1 MSDTFTSWQ
10 ERPERLLPSLSRS
23 GISSFNK
30 DTLQDPSVTPHP
42 AEKWIQE
49 QGRINSNA
57 ARMDEL
63 DQFGIPIHPSHSRS
77 SRLAAQAPSPRNG
90 DSAALLNAAS
100 SSTSKPSSSSRHLLS
115 ASSASNDHHKS
126 TAYGSPSPSW
136 QLLSADPSP
145 SASRIVQQPEEAE
158 EDENV
163 GLLLGQSK
171 RRRRKDSYSSF
182 GSSVL
187 PAPLYASGARYNAHG
202 INNGLAASR
211 QAIPAKQGRSTY
223 PPSNHSGAAPA
234 SRRLA
239 PSNDAFA
246 HHQPQLDTQCSRQRH
261 QSSAM
266 TSRPSGFDLDDWL
279 RTSQAPPGLRTSP
292 SLGTLTTFDRPE
304 RRSAALSEAGRRRR
318 RPQGG
323 STSGLSAGVLSAG
336 PESPWSCRKASASAS
351 GRESSGYSSLSP
363 NYPAF
368 MASQELSREAESR
381 TMDTI
386 EEWRAKADPQA
397 SASTIESALSAA
409 QQQHPITGDLPE
421 SATRRRRKSSVK
433 GSSHPVSMDGPAPP
447 LPSIPA
453 VFTAGSVTSKS
464 GRRRRKKTETSLAGL
479 LSPDRASIV
488 HDKSATTATPA
499 LPTPPPGLRD
509 LYALSGLGSQ
519 ADTPVRRLIRWLA
532 KEQLKSVILPLVLLT
547 AFLVRWMV
555 ATGDWSGRGVE
566 PMHGDFEAQ
575 RHWIELTLHL
585 PTSKWYIYNLQYW
598 GLDYPPLTAWVSLA
612 CGYASQL
619 FPSTKAG
626 FAFETSRGNED
637 AATVTFM
644 RATVVVG
651 DLLVYLPALALFITR
666 KLEGRG
672 KCTQAIALFSILL
685 QPALI
690 LIDHGHFQY
699 NSIMLGFSA
708 ACFALLHTTL
718 PNPDASSS
726 PFARNRNQ
734 AVADLSCR
742 LSYEYVAAAIFLC
755 LSLSFKQMAL
765 YYAPAVFA
773 LMLGRCIGLACIDPE
788 RGLTLFVGLGLAVVI
803 TFGVLFAP
811 WLTSLEQIG
820 QLVHRIFPL
829 ARGLFEDK
837 VANVWC
843 FLSVLPLPA
852 RFKLKNLMP
861 ATALAR
867 LSLLVTL
874 VAILP
879 GCCLLFWV
887 SSQTAKMEM
896 MVAQETVQKRTTSTT
911 ADKSTAFSAAG
922 SVKAPTLA
930 ASLKSTN
937 TCDHRAPSVI
947 GSAAGAPA
955 RSEIESLLAGSVSKS
970 ISGRISRVG
979 PPTETLDRHNLIS
992 HDSDYHLSA
1001 SDSRPVASSL
1011 PSPAAQMLPYG
1022 LTSVSC
1028 AFFLFGFQTHEKSIL
1043 LPLLPLTLILGAKG
1057 DTWGG
1062 NITSARDWEWT
1073 VWFNNI
1079 ATFSLFPLLKKDGQA
1094 LQYVV
1099 LLVGWNWFVGN
1110 LAVPFQPLNSIKGLV
1125 KSASFF
1131 RKLSTLTYLA
1141 AAGLHV
1147 VELVVPMLLPGLQ
1160 AKLWARYPDIYPVL
1174 NVLLTT
1180 PCFMVVFIWA
1190 LIRQVQVAFANGLDL
1205 SLSSK
1210 SKTAAKSTKPS

>member
-1 MSDTFTSWQ
+1 MSDAFTSWQ
-10 ERPERLLPSLSRS
+10 ERPEKLLPSRSRS
-23 GISSFNK
+23 AINSFDEGVPQ
-30 DTLQDPSVTPHP
+30 DTSVMPHP
-42 AEKWIQE
+42 TEKWIQD
-49 QGRINSNA
+49 QNRINSDA
-57 ARMDEL
+57 ARTDEL
-63 DQFGIPIHPSHSRS
+63 DQFGIPIHPHHSRS
-77 SRLAAQAPSPRNG
+77 SRNCAQATSPRDNA
-90 DSAALLNAAS
+90 SATLPPSAS
-100 SSTSKPSSSSRHLLS
+100 SSAFKPSSSRHLLS
-115 ASSASNDHHKS
+115 TTSANNGRSDTQAS
-126 TAYGSPSPSW
+126 PPPSW
-136 QLLSADPSP
+136 QRLPADPSP
-145 SASRIVQQPEEAE
+145 SASRIVPQAEEAE

-187 PAPLYASGARYNAHG
+187 PAPLFASGARYNAHG
-202 INNGLAASR
+202 GSNNGLVSSR
-211 QAIPAKQGRSTY
+211 QPLPAKQGRSTY
-223 PPSNHSGAAPA
+223 PPSNHSSAAPA
-234 SRRLA
+234 SRHLA

-246 HHQPQLDTQCSRQRH
+246 QQQPQLDSHYSRQRH

-266 TSRPSGFDLDDWL
+266 ASRPSGFDLDDWL
-279 RTSQAPPGLRTSP
+279 RTSQAPAGLRTSP
-292 SLGTLTTFDRPE
+292 SLGTLATFDRPE
-304 RRSAALSEAGRRRR
+304 RRSTALSEAGQRRR

-336 PESPWSCRKASASAS
+336 PESPRSRRKASASAS
-351 GRESSGYSSLSP
+351 RRESSGYSSLSP
-363 NYPAF
+363 DHPAF

-381 TMDTI
+381 TIDTI

-397 SASTIESALSAA
+397 STTTIETALSSA
-409 QQQHPITGDLPE
+409 QQRSTTAELPE

-433 GSSHPVSMDGPAPP
+433 GSSRPVSIDGPAPP

-453 VFTAGSVTSKS
+453 VFTAESLTSKT
-464 GRRRRKKTETSLAGL
+464 GRRRRKNTETSLAGL
-479 LSPDRASIV
+479 LSPDRASTS
-488 HDKSATTATPA
+488 HRKSGTAASAA
-499 LPTPPPGLRD
+499 LPTPPPALRD

-519 ADTPVRRLIRWLA
+519 AETPVRRLIRWLA
-532 KEQLKSVILPLVLLT
+532 KEQLKSIILPVVLLT

-555 ATGDWSGRGVE
+555 AIGDWSGRGIE

-585 PTSKWYIYNLQYW
+585 PTSKWYFYDLQYW

-612 CGYASQL
+612 CGYAGQL

-626 FAFETSRGNED
+626 FAFDTSRGNES
-637 AATVTFM
+637 AATVAFM
-644 RATVVVG
+644 RATVIVG
-651 DLLVYLPALALFITR
+651 DVLVYLPAISLFITR

-672 KCTQAIALFSILL
+672 KRTQAIALFSILL

-718 PNPDASSS
+718 PNPDASTSS
-726 PFARNRNQ
+726 QSARNRSQ
-734 AVADLSCR
+734 AVADLSRR
-742 LSYEYVAAAIFLC
+742 LSYEYIAAAVFFC

-773 LMLGRCIGLACIDPE
+773 IMLGRCIGLARIDPE
-788 RGLTLFVGLGLAVVI
+788 RGLTLFIGLGLAVVI
-803 TFGVLFAP
+803 TFGVIFAP

-852 RFKLKNLMP
+852 RFKLKNMMA

-879 GCCLLFWV
+879 GCCLLFWA

-896 MVAQETVQKRTTSTT
+896 MVAQETVSKRTPGGT
-911 ADKSTAFSAAG
+911 ADKSTAMSAAG
-922 SVKAPTLA
+922 SIKAPTVA
-930 ASLKSTN
+930 ASQRSNN
-937 TCDHRAPSVI
+937 TRNHRSPSVI

-970 ISGRISRVG
+970 LSGRISHVG
-979 PPTETLDRHNLIS
+979 PTADALHRQNLIS
-992 HDSDYHLSA
+992 HDSDYHHLNS
-1001 SDSRPVASSL
+1001 SRPVASSL

-1094 LQYVV
+1094 LQYAV
-1099 LLVGWNWFVGN
+1099 LVLGWNWFVGN
-1110 LAVPFQPLNSIKGLV
+1110 LAVPLQPLNSIKGAV
-1125 KSASFF
+1125 KGGSFF
-1131 RKLSTLTYLA
+1131 RRLSTLTYLA
-1141 AAGLHV
+1141 AVGLHV
-1147 VELVVPMLLPGLQ
+1147 VELVVPKLLPGLQ
-1160 AKLWARYPDIYPVL
+1160 SRVWARYPDLYPVL

-1180 PCFMVVFIWA
+1180 PCFTVVFIWA

-1205 SLSSK
+1205 SISASK
-1210 SKTAAKSTKPS
+1210 SKSSSKGTKSS